1 MCLVFETG
9 KGAIEA
15 LHYCKIYWHVLLF
28 LDCSVTRNNFCVP
41 CSISPLASTRTF
53 NNTVEGTLRPI
64 TRLQNGRIF
73 CERERRIIF
82 ERKAGASEK
91 TARENGERRLTRLRA
106 CEARA
111 LHTRGSRLRRFPPS
125 ENVRKRLFCSLLCW
139 DYAPVNVPPPPGWI
153 EHTHE
158 VWHKFASPGV
168 GI

>member
-91 TARENGERRLTRLRA
+91 TARENGERRGRVRL
-106 CEARA
+106 ARFTLEDHA
-111 LHTRGSRLRRFPPS
+111 YGASRLPKTTVLQS
-125 ENVRKRLFCSLLCW
+125 TCLIDKKQ
-139 DYAPVNVPPPPGWI
+139 WI
-153 EHTHE
+153 LKHT
-158 VWHKFASPGV
+158 FFSSAILP
-168 GI
+168 